1 MTFSIA
7 PGKGGGAA
15 VVAVLLVL
23 LVGCQQLRLAEPLQP
38 SRTTA
43 APPPPLE
50 QAWRTDVGAA
60 FGPIALLPT
69 NDFLVVATRAGDVSI
84 VTPDGRLRGKVRL
97 GNSIEGPVALVDGRR
112 VVVALDGTAWG
123 VVAYDLMEGRIAWR
137 ALRRVAH
144 PAGVVVA
151 GGIVVAPARDGWV
164 RGLDAGTGEERWR
177 FQAGAD
183 TAAFV
188 APPILLPDGSV
199 AVADIRGRVA
209 ALDPAT
215 GQARWRADVGAPVY
229 TAMGVGEGFLV
240 VPTTRATLAAL
251 DARTGAERWT
261 HTASAPHVRY
271 GVPTV
276 TQGAVF
282 VGATDG
288 RFRRLDA
295 ATGTETWGYASD
307 GSVSAAPLVAG
318 GVVYVGTMDERLVAL
333 DTAGGT
339 ERWALETEG
348 RVRTTPVLF
357 GGLLV
362 VGMEPQHV
370 RAYRPAGAVVAR
382 AGETR

>member
-1 MTFSIA
+1 MSFSIA
-7 PGKGGGAA
+7 PGKGRAA
-15 VVAVLLVL
+15 AIVAALVL
-23 LVGCQQLRLAEPLQP
+23 LAGCQQLRLTEPLRP
-38 SRTTA
+38 SRSDA
-43 APPPPLE
+43 VPPPPLE

-60 FGPIALLPT
+60 FGPLALQAT
-69 NDFLVVATRAGDVSI
+69 NDLLLVATRAGDVSI
-84 VTPDGRLRGKVRL
+84 VTSEGRERGRVRL
-97 GNSIEGPVALVDGRR
+97 GNSIEGPIAVVDGRR
-112 VVVALDGTAWG
+112 IVVALDGTAWG
-123 VVAYDLMEGRIAWR
+123 VVAYDLMEGRVLWR
-137 ALRRVAH
+137 ALRHVAH

-151 GGIVVAPARDGWV
+151 AGVAVAPARDGWV
-164 RGLDAGTGEERWR
+164 RGLDADTGEERWR
-177 FQAGAD
+177 FQADAD

-188 APPILLPDGSV
+188 APPILLGDGSV

-215 GQARWRADVGAPVY
+215 GRPRWRADVGAPVY
-229 TAMGVGEGFLV
+229 TAMAVGERLLV
-240 VPTTRATLAAL
+240 VPTTRSTLAAL
-251 DARTGAERWT
+251 DAGTGVPRWTRTGD
-261 HTASAPHVRY
+261 APRVRF

-276 TQGAVF
+276 TGGAVF

-295 ATGTETWGYASD
+295 ATGEETWGYPSD
-307 GSVSAAPLVAG
+307 GAVSAAPLVAG

-333 DTAGGT
+333 DAASGA

-348 RVRTTPVLF
+348 RIRSMPVLF

-370 RAYRPAGAVVAR
+370 RAYRPMGAVAAR